1 MVNKT
6 QLPNSTIMNNLF
18 TFNGVV
24 KVCIDGGAA
33 DNVSKFEDHG
43 GDFLLRDPARIFR
56 IYRVN
61 HVECQLQTR
70 RKGSE
75 NSLISLTSQSLN
87 LKQRKI
93 VIIFG
98 FDAEKIKE
106 CSVEKKPKKNIW

>member
-1 MVNKT
+1 
-6 QLPNSTIMNNLF
+6 MNNLF

-93 VIIFG
+93 VTIIG
-98 FDAEKIKE
+98 FDTEKLKE
-106 CSVEKKPKKNIW
+106 CSVEEKPKKIIW

>member
-1 MVNKT
+1 MTK
-6 QLPNSTIMNNLF
+6 LPNSTIICF

-43 GDFLLRDPARIFR
+43 GDFLFRDPARIFR

-98 FDAEKIKE
+98 FDAEKLKE
-106 CSVEKKPKKNIW
+106 CSVEEKPKKIICKS